1 MTRARLVALFVL
13 GLLLMNFPL
22 LSLFSRE
29 QLVLGMPVLYV
40 YLYGVWALVIGLL
53 IWLMERHWTTPPEE
67 HS

>member
-29 QLVLGMPVLYV
+29 RLLLGMPVLYV

-53 IWLMERHWTTPPEE
+53 IWLMERRRTTPPEE
-67 HS
+67 NP

>member
-29 QLVLGMPVLYV
+29 RLLLGMPVLYV

-53 IWLMERHWTTPPEE
+53 IWLMERGRTTPPEE
-67 HS
+67 NP

>member
-29 QLVLGMPVLYV
+29 HLLLGMPVLYV
-40 YLYGVWALVIGLL
+40 HLYGVWALVIGLL
-53 IWLMERHWTTPPEE
+53 IWLMERRRTTPPEE
-67 HS
+67 NP

>member
-29 QLVLGMPVLYV
+29 RLLLGMPVLYV
-40 YLYGVWALVIGLL
+40 HLYGVWALVIGLL
-53 IWLMERHWTTPPEE
+53 IWLMERRRTTPPEE
-67 HS
+67 NP

>member
-29 QLVLGMPVLYV
+29 HLLLGMPVLYV

-53 IWLMERHWTTPPEE
+53 IWLMERRRTTPPDENP
-67 HS
+67 

>member
-29 QLVLGMPVLYV
+29 HLVLGMPVLYV
-40 YLYGVWALVIGLL
+40 YLYGIWGLLIGLL
-53 IWLMERHWTTPPEE
+53 IWLMEGRRTTPPEE
-67 HS
+67 NL